1 MPLLVR
7 IAKWTGAV
15 CGVLALPFAAIALIF
30 AAYGVADAVR
40 SFGAPV
46 ILAVLVLVAGGTAW
60 RKRHAKIDVPV

>member
-40 SFGAPV
+40 SFGAPA
-46 ILAVLVLVAGGTAW
+46 ILALLLLAAAGTAW
-60 RKRHAKIDVPV
+60 HRRHAKADLPV